1 MRGHGRPSHG
11 TLHGFAGLVGQPYV
25 IRPRIGTGGGCNDC
39 NENRGAGHRLLR
51 RHRAVRCLRAAG
63 RFPRR
68 KSLQEAKELAGK
80 TFAARKDRPRKYNV
94 QVVNEDT
101 GHCYLVVR

>member
-1 MRGHGRPSHG
+1 MTATKIAEPGIVYY
-11 TLHGFAGLVGQPYV
+11 AV
-25 IRPRIGTGGGCNDC
+25 IERSDACP
-39 NENRGAGHRLLR
+39 LR
-51 RHRAVRCLRAAG
+51 D

>member
-1 MRGHGRPSHG
+1 MDEHTICYTIVERSGDSP
-11 TLHGFAGLVGQPYV
+11 
-25 IRPRIGTGGGCNDC
+25 
-39 NENRGAGHRLLR
+39 LR
-51 RHRAVRCLRAAG
+51 D
-63 RFPRR
+63 RFPQR
-68 KSLQEAKELAGK
+68 KSLKEAKELAGK